1 MNTDNLSLLLILL
14 ILVFYTNYF
23 FKDNIKKDNIKS
35 FNTHKKKDNIETFVP
50 YTKKENNNYC
60 DENYYNLV
68 EKLNNNLDHY
78 KNKKI
83 SDIYDDLTI

>member
-1 MNTDNLSLLLILL
+1 MNIDFLLILL
-14 ILVFYTNYF
+14 ILFFYTNYF
-23 FKDNIKKDNIKS
+23 FKDNIKKDK
-35 FNTHKKKDNIETFVP
+35 IEFFVP
-50 YTKKENNNYC
+50 YTKKETNNYC
-60 DENYYNLV
+60 DENYYNIV